1 MKRHQFLKTLGATGL
16 ASLLSTSAVEAAK
29 ETSIN
34 LPPNACILIPSETA
48 GPFPLDLTENTA
60 FFRKD
65 IRETQTGVRLNVKIK
80 VFGLANCQ
88 PMRNVRVNIWQ
99 CSVGGIYSGYNNGMN
114 PGDANA
120 KHLRGYQFTD
130 ANGIAE
136 FVTVFPGWYQGRIAH
151 IHFQVR
157 TSSTYAAVSQFTF
170 PIAEKNALY
179 AANNTIYT
187 KGADPLSFAQD
198 NIFSDGVQY
207 QLATLTP
214 NTTAGVGGFDTYFE
228 ASVQGSGTTWLGHIE
243 KENAKQFTLGQNFP
257 NPFSHETTIPLTLHN
272 ASDVT
277 IDLYDVQ
284 GRNVAKVVNDN
295 FMTGEHLIPIN
306 LKALGLPTA
315 NYAYQ
320 LEVKNANG
328 AFKDVKL
335 MTATQ

>member
-1 MKRHQFLKTLGATGL
+1 MERKDFLKTLGATSL
-16 ASLLSTSAVEAAK
+16 ASFLPTKTPLTAK
-29 ETSIN
+29 ETPAIV
-34 LPPNACILIPSETA
+34 PPNACVLIPSETA
-48 GPFPLDLTENTA
+48 GPFPLDLTENSS

-65 IRETQTGVRLNVKIK
+65 IRETQTGVRLNVKVK

-99 CSVGGIYSGYNNGMN
+99 CSAGGIYSGYNNGMN

-157 TSSTYAAVSQFTF
+157 VSSTYAAVSQFTF

-214 NTTAGVGGFDTYFE
+214 NTTTGGYDTYFE

-243 KENAKQFTLGQNFP
+243 KENTKQFTLGQNFP
-257 NPFSHETTIPLTLHN
+257 NPYVDETHIPLTLHHT
-272 ASDVT
+272 SDVV
-277 IDLYDVQ
+277 IDLYDLQ
-284 GRNVAKVVNDN
+284 GKKVANVANGN
-295 FMTGEHLIPIN
+295 FFQGEHKILVNTKLLGIPT
-306 LKALGLPTA
+306 G
-315 NYAYQ
+315 NYVYQ

-328 AFKDVKL
+328 IYKDVKM
-335 MTATQ
+335 MTAF